1 MNDAPSVRID
11 ALRVTQPIG
20 DYFVG
25 RASALDLLAI
35 CKFDFRRM
43 TYQSGYIDFL
53 GIQRKVSEKR
63 ARDIAQYA
71 GTVDAVFPTSIVIA
85 VPEKCV
91 SIENLCED
99 RLQRLTIV
107 GYEDKDHPELN
118 IALEEVASIIDGQ
131 HRLRGV
137 QLSEGTGIEL
147 PVAIF
152 IGTDDATDASIFSV
166 VNLAQTKVNK
176 SLVYDLF
183 AVARTRSPEKT
194 CHEVVVALDRMQ
206 ESPFHD
212 RIKRLGTATEGRFG
226 ETLAQATMVLG
237 LLPYITSDAL
247 ADRDR
252 GKRFGFW
259 EPISGPQARRRIFF
273 EFFRR
278 GQDENILANVLN
290 YFLAVKTRWPT
301 AWESTGR
308 GNMINRTNGYNA
320 FIRFLRPAYLHITTM
335 PRVVRADEFGR
346 VFDKVNLTDAE
357 FNTNRFLPGTSG
369 AKLLYDELIAQSA
382 VAN

>member
-1 MNDAPSVRID
+1 M
-11 ALRVTQPIG
+11 TQPIG